1 MVNHE
6 RYSAWRIGRIGA
18 VLLLLILHSGVVY
31 AEFEPKA
38 EYQSIIATDP
48 KISQVFR
55 QLFLGM
61 NKPQVD
67 RVAEGVFLA
76 RGFGQG
82 NAVILEGEDGVVVFW
97 SETSDRKR
105 GYWRWHAGDLQ
116 PLILEDDL
124 VVLEDGVGRSL
135 IATLRSSS
143 SS

>member
-1 MVNHE
+1 MVNRE

-31 AEFEPKA
+31 AEFEPKT

-82 NAVILEGEDGVVVFW
+82 NAVTIVDGVC
-97 SETSDRKR
+97 R
-105 GYWRWHAGDLQ
+105 GVD
-116 PLILEDDL
+116 EDC
-124 VVLEDGVGRSL
+124 VVLSPSSL
-135 IATLRSSS
+135 GERTDVLLERVYAVTQLPGEFEVESGEEASA
-143 SS
+143 